1 MSPNHEELILSLLIE
16 LKEDVGEL
24 NAKVSEMTGMRADID
39 KLKRDVNV
47 VRGVALAIGAAF
59 SLVIALYTKI
69 FKG

>member
-39 KLKRDVNV
+39 KLM
-47 VRGVALAIGAAF
+47 
-59 SLVIALYTKI
+59 
-69 FKG
+69 